1 VALLQH
7 QVQMEVLRYSLQL
20 QQPEAVAAELVQD
33 KPAGE
38 VVVLEVVDQVLLVA
52 QLAQAGKVLLVELDL
67 MQPQIMEAVAEVVLA
82 QQEAMEP
89 QLLVAAEVLV

>member
-20 QQPEAVAAELVQD
+20 QQPEAVVAELVQD

>member
-20 QQPEAVAAELVQD
+20 HQPEAVVEVLVQD
-33 KPAGE
+33 KPADE
-38 VVVLEVVDQVLLVA
+38 VVVLEVADQVLLVA

-67 MQPQIMEAVAEVVLA
+67 TQPQIMEAVAEEVLA
-82 QQEAMEP
+82 QQGAMEL
-89 QLLVAAEVLV
+89 QLLVAVEVLV